1 MHIQR
6 AETRDFLEIA
16 KLDREAWAQ
25 NRNSEYIPDGEHVWA
40 TVDRARAGILCMGKR
55 ES

>member
-25 NRNSEYIPDGEHVWA
+25 NRNSEYIPEEKGFLHFLQA
-40 TVDRARAGILCMGKR
+40 TVALYYKIK
-55 ES
+55 E